1 MLQVKIAHKIEN
13 FIAKRFEGF
22 FAKKFPVKLQPVE
35 IAKMLDHEV
44 ENKKIVGITHVYIPN
59 VFKIYVSKADYD
71 NMQPHVQFIV
81 SELTNYLLKKSNEK
95 GYTVTDDI
103 EMEFLA
109 EEKLE
114 LGCFEIKSDF
124 SQPID
129 SPVEAEFDE
138 ADTLVFK
145 KAKTEPIQKTHDTCT
160 AIIRVI
166 EGLDQGK
173 QLVINH
179 KRVNLGRRETNEFTL
194 SDFNSSRLHAY
205 IVTENGE
212 HVIYDA
218 KSLNGTYVNNG
229 RVIRKRLNNLDKI
242 KIGNTVI
249 LYEVKSCLL
258 K

>member
-1 MLQVKIAHKIEN
+1 MKIAHKIEN

-35 IAKMLDHEV
+35 IAKSIDHEV
-44 ENKKIVGITHVYIPN
+44 ENKKIIGITHVYIPN
-59 VFKIYVSKADYD
+59 NFKIYVSKADYD
-71 NMQPHVQFIV
+71 DMQPHMQLIIA
-81 SELTNYLLKKSNEK
+81 ELSNYLITKAKDT
-95 GYTVTDDI
+95 GYTLTSDI
-103 EMEFLA
+103 EIVFLL
-109 EEKLE
+109 EKELE
-114 LGCFEIKSDF
+114 LGCFKTISDF

-129 SPVEAEFDE
+129 ESLDKEFDE
-138 ADTLVFK
+138 PDTLVFK
-145 KAKTEPIQKTHDTCT
+145 KVNDEPNQTPHDKCT

-173 QLVINH
+173 QLEINH
-179 KRVNLGRRETNEFTL
+179 KRVNLGRRETNEFSL

-205 IVTENGE
+205 IVYENGE

-229 RVIRKRLNNLDKI
+229 RVVRKRLNNLDKI
-242 KIGNTVI
+242 KIGNTLI